1 MMPDPSTRSL
11 LSDIELV
18 EYANHMASQTNRSL
32 RQVKDDTLRDA
43 KVIQDRKT
51 GEQLSVP
58 NKFIRSIG
66 INSAFEL
73 MRPDLFQEYQQQN
86 K

>member
-1 MMPDPSTRSL
+1 MPDPSMRNL

-18 EYANHMASQTNRSL
+18 EYAHLKAAQKNRSL
-32 RQVKDDTLRDA
+32 REVKDDTIRDS
-43 KVIQDRKT
+43 KVVQDRAT
-51 GEQLSVP
+51 GEQISVP

-73 MRPDLFQEYQQQN
+73 MRPDLFQEYKQN
-86 K
+86 

>member
-1 MMPDPSTRSL
+1 MPDPSTRGL

-18 EYANHMASQTNRSL
+18 EYAQQEASRKNRSL
-32 RQVKDDTLRDA
+32 RKVKDDTLRDA
-43 KVIQDRKT
+43 KVVQDRTT
-51 GEQLSVP
+51 GEQVSVP

-73 MRPDLFQEYQQQN
+73 MRPDLFQEYTQQ

>member
-1 MMPDPSTRSL
+1 MPDPSTRGL

-18 EYANHMASQTNRSL
+18 EYAQRESERRNRSL
-32 RQVKDDTLRDA
+32 LQGKDDTVRDA
-43 KVIQDRKT
+43 KVIQDRAT
-51 GEQLSVP
+51 GEQITVP

-86 K
+86 

>member
-1 MMPDPSTRSL
+1 MPDPSTRGL

-18 EYANHMASQTNRSL
+18 EYAQRESERRNRSL
-32 RQVKDDTLRDA
+32 LQVKDDTVRDA
-43 KVIQDRKT
+43 KVIQDRAT
-51 GEQLSVP
+51 GEQITVP

-86 K
+86 